1 MDIRVQAMTYLPT
14 LIQGMFF
21 VLLFIYSLYG
31 VFLAYHWFTFGTSKR
46 TSELA
51 LVVYLVGGAVLFL
64 TLASVS

>member
-1 MDIRVQAMTYLPT
+1 MDTQISTYLPT

-31 VFLAYHWFTFGTSKR
+31 VFLAYHWFTFGTSKQ
-46 TSELA
+46 TSRLA
-51 LVVYLVGGAVLFL
+51 LVVYLSGGAVLFL

>member
-1 MDIRVQAMTYLPT
+1 MDIQISTYIPT

-21 VLLFIYSLYG
+21 FLLFLFTVYG
-31 VFLAYHWFTFGTSKR
+31 VFLTYHWFTFGTSKR

-64 TLASVS
+64 TLASIT